1 MGIYQKA
8 HWSHSE
14 GQLLVKLEI
23 WKGKEHFFKETSDT
37 EQRCNNW
44 NSKKKKSNTNSL
56 LENKITTQP
65 QKITQE
71 ITSLQM
77 EMHILKTKKT
87 NG

>member
-1 MGIYQKA
+1 MGIDQKA

-44 NSKKKKSNTNSL
+44 NSKKKKKKKYQQFLGKQDYYTTSKDHPRNYL
-56 LENKITTQP
+56 ITDGNAY
-65 QKITQE
+65 
-71 ITSLQM
+71 S
-77 EMHILKTKKT
+77 
-87 NG
+87 